1 MIVVV
6 PLTIAAAVGVTFV
19 DTLHNTAAC
28 NAANFANNTFIKN
41 CDIVDGLN
49 TTNSASCCSE
59 CAASSNCDIWVYT
72 STPKQGKTTCKLCS
86 RDGNHVFEVGAVSGG
101 RIPFPPAPAPTPQ
114 PAPAPIPPSSRSPNI
129 IVLLTDDQDLVLGSM
144 AAMPYT
150 REILVGIDG
159 AINFTNFRVNT
170 PVCCP
175 SRATLL
181 AGRYNHN
188 NKATSYARSG
198 GGVVNDGMCM
208 RMNTSQTLNPGF
220 WQNSFVHTL
229 KTHFGYRT
237 GMFGKVLNDMSDYGC
252 NGGCCQ
258 CIVVVFDIASTNSHP
273 CRIKRFL

>member
-1 MIVVV
+1 MSIVVV
-6 PLTIAAAVGVTFV
+6 PLTIVAALGATLHGHV
-19 DTLHNTAAC
+19 DTLSNTAVC
-28 NAANFANNTFIKN
+28 AATDFANNTFIKN
-41 CDIVDGLN
+41 CDFVEGFN
-49 TTNSASCCSE
+49 TTDSANCCSK
-59 CAASSNCDIWVYT
+59 CAASSNCYIWVYT
-72 STPKQGKTTCKLCS
+72 ATPQQGKALCKLCS
-86 RDGNHVFEVGAVSGG
+86 QDGDHVFEVGAVSGG
-101 RIPFPPAPAPTPQ
+101 RLPFPPAPRPTPY
-114 PAPAPIPPSSRSPNI
+114 PAPAPVPPPPSSFAPNI

-150 REILVGIDG
+150 RKTLVGTDG

-220 WQNSFVHTL
+220 WQNSFVHRL
-229 KTHFGYRT
+229 KTDFGYQT
-237 GMFGKVLNDMSDYGC
+237 GMFGKVLNDMTDYGC
-252 NGGCCQ
+252 NGW
-258 CIVVVFDIASTNSHP
+258 S
-273 CRIKRFL
+273 